1 MATNESLK
9 NKLQK
14 SNGGN
19 QPTNT
24 NPNSMGLKG
33 LLNSPA
39 VQKKFQDVLG
49 EKSQGFTSSVLSLV
63 NNDSYLA
70 QSDPMS
76 IMTSAMIAATLDLP
90 LDKNLGYAYI
100 IPFKDYKDGN
110 KQKGQFILGYKGY
123 IQLAQRSGQYESL
136 NAIAVYEG
144 ELKSWNRL
152 TEKIEF
158 DPEGKTSDVVIG
170 YVGYFRLLNGFEK
183 TTYWTKQEVE
193 AHRIRNNKS
202 RNKTELSGVWKSD
215 YDAMAVKTVLRNL
228 LSKWGILS
236 IDMQTAVKSDET
248 VQSMDLDSGEM
259 RDVTPDV
266 PEETFEVSSTI
277 PMDPETGEV
286 IYPEQD
292 ESQESLF
299 EGNSIKPK

>member
-1 MATNESLK
+1 MATNDSLK
-9 NKLQK
+9 NQMK
-14 SNGGN
+14 NNTGN
-19 QPTNT
+19 APA
-24 NPNSMGLKG
+24 NPSQMGLKA
-33 LLNSPA
+33 LLGSQT

-259 RDVTPDV
+259 RDVTPDI

-277 PMDPETGEV
+277 PIDPETGEV
-286 IYPEQD
+286 IYPD
-292 ESQESLF
+292 DSSQENLF

>member
-1 MATNESLK
+1 MATNDSLK
-9 NKLQK
+9 NQMK
-14 SNGGN
+14 NNTGN
-19 QPTNT
+19 APAKPSQ
-24 NPNSMGLKG
+24 MGLKA
-33 LLNSPA
+33 LLGSQT

-183 TTYWTKQEVE
+183 TTYWTKQQVE
-193 AHRIRNNKS
+193 AHRIKNNKT

-248 VQSMDLDSGEM
+248 VQTMDLDSGEL
-259 RDVTPDV
+259 RDVTPDI
-266 PEETFEVSSTI
+266 PEEVFEVSSTI
-277 PMDPETGEV
+277 PIDPETGEV
-286 IYPEQD
+286 IYPED
-292 ESQESLF
+292 AGQENLF

>member
-1 MATNESLK
+1 MATNQSLK
-9 NKLQK
+9 NQMQQK
-14 SNGGN
+14 NSNPVGDAKQMGIKALLGS
-19 QPTNT
+19 PT
-24 NPNSMGLKG
+24 
-33 LLNSPA
+33 

-90 LDKNLGYAYI
+90 LDRNLGYAYI
-100 IPFKDYKDGN
+100 VPFRDYKDGN

-123 IQLAQRSGQYESL
+123 IQLAQRSGQYAAL
-136 NAIAVYEG
+136 NAIPVYEG

-152 TEKIEF
+152 TEKLEF
-158 DPEGKTSDVVIG
+158 DPDGKTSDKVVG
-170 YVGYFRLLNGFEK
+170 YVGYFKLLNGFEK

-202 RNKTELSGVWKSD
+202 KNKTELSGVWKSD

-236 IDMQTAVKSDET
+236 IEMQKAVSSDET
-248 VQSMDLDSGEM
+248 VQEMDLSSGEM
-259 RDVTPDV
+259 RDVTPDM
-266 PEETFEVSSTI
+266 PEEDFEVNDTI
-277 PMDPETGEV
+277 PIDPETGEV
-286 IYPEQD
+286 IYPD
-292 ESQESLF
+292 DAGQESLF
-299 EGNSIKPK
+299 EGNSTKPKE

>member
-63 NNDSYLA
+63 NNDAYLA
-70 QSDPMS
+70 QSEPMS

-123 IQLAQRSGQYESL
+123 IQLAQRSGQYAAL
-136 NAIAVYEG
+136 NAIPVYEG

-158 DPEGKTSDVVIG
+158 DPDGRTSDVVVG
-170 YVGYFRLLNGFEK
+170 YVGYFKLLNGFEK
-183 TTYWTKQEVE
+183 TTYWTKQEIE
-193 AHRIRNNKS
+193 AHRIRNNKN
-202 RNKTELSGVWKSD
+202 RNKTELTGVWKSD

-236 IDMQTAVKSDET
+236 VEMQRAVSTDET
-248 VQSMDLDSGEM
+248 VQAMDLDSGEL
-259 RDVTPDV
+259 RDVTPETS
-266 PEETFEVSSTI
+266 PEDFEVNAAI
-277 PMDPETGEV
+277 PFDDETGEV
-286 IYPEQD
+286 IYPEGD
-292 ESQESLF
+292 GQESLF

>member
-1 MATNESLK
+1 MATNDSLK
-9 NKLQK
+9 NQMK
-14 SNGGN
+14 NNTGN
-19 QPTNT
+19 APA
-24 NPNSMGLKG
+24 NPSQMGLKA
-33 LLNSPA
+33 LLGSQT

-183 TTYWTKQEVE
+183 TTYWTKQQVE
-193 AHRIRNNKS
+193 AHRIKNNKA

-248 VQSMDLDSGEM
+248 VQTMDLDSGEL
-259 RDVTPDV
+259 RDVTPDI
-266 PEETFEVSSTI
+266 PEEVFEVSSTI
-277 PMDPETGEV
+277 PIDPETGEV
-286 IYPEQD
+286 IYPD
-292 ESQESLF
+292 DSSQESLF

>member
-1 MATNESLK
+1 MATNDSLK
-9 NKLQK
+9 NQM
-14 SNGGN
+14 NRNTGN
-19 QPTNT
+19 APA
-24 NPNSMGLKG
+24 NPGQMGLKA
-33 LLNSPA
+33 LLGSQT

-49 EKSQGFTSSVLSLV
+49 EKSQGFVSSVLSLV

-90 LDKNLGYAYI
+90 LDKNLSYAYI
-100 IPFKDYKDGN
+100 VPFRDYKDGN

-136 NAIAVYEG
+136 NAIPVYEG

-158 DPEGKTSDVVIG
+158 DPEGKTSDAVIG

-193 AHRIRNNKS
+193 AHRIKNNKLK
-202 RNKTELSGVWKSD
+202 NKTELSGVWKSD

-248 VQSMDLDSGEM
+248 VQTMDLDSGEL
-259 RDVTPDV
+259 RDVTPEIN
-266 PEETFEVSSTI
+266 EEDLQVSDAI

-286 IYPEQD
+286 IYPED
-292 ESQESLF
+292 TNGQESLF
-299 EGNSIKPK
+299 QGNSTKPKK

>member
-1 MATNESLK
+1 MATNDSLK
-9 NKLQK
+9 NQMKNNT
-14 SNGGN
+14 SNA
-19 QPTNT
+19 PA
-24 NPNSMGLKG
+24 NPSQMGLKA
-33 LLNSPA
+33 LLGSQT

-100 IPFKDYKDGN
+100 IPFKDSKDGN

-248 VQSMDLDSGEM
+248 VQTMDLDSGEL
-259 RDVTPDV
+259 RDVTPDI
-266 PEETFEVSSTI
+266 PEEVFEVSSTI